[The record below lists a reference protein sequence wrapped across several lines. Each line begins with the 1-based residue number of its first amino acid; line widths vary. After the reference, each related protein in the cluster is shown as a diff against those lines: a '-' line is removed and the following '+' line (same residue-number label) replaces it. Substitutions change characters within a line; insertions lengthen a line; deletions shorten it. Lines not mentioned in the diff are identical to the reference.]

1 MQALTELLLQI
12 ALIIYILDFIVF
24 ESIGLVRF
32 LLKTIK
38 EHYAPY

>member
-1 MQALTELLLQI
+1 MQAITELLLQL

-24 ESIGLVRF
+24 ESFSLVRY

-38 EHYAPY
+38 DHYAPY